1 MIFILTLK
9 IGPKYGV
16 WLKPNVRCTKR
27 GKTVVTIDL
36 GDFSDR
42 CHPLTE
48 ATDGRANV
56 AIMNTLAYD
65 LVTIGNNEG
74 IGNSKKQLEHLY
86 DQATFEVVLANL
98 EEPKPKRYQIF
109 VKHIKL

>member
-9 IGPKYGV
+9 IGPKRRLV
-16 WLKPNVRCTKR
+16 KAKR
-27 GKTVVTIDL
+27 SLYQKEGKTVVTIDL

-65 LVTIGNNEG
+65 LVTMEIMKESAIQRNN
-74 IGNSKKQLEHLY
+74 
-86 DQATFEVVLANL
+86 
-98 EEPKPKRYQIF
+98 
-109 VKHIKL
+109 

>member
-1 MIFILTLK
+1 M
-9 IGPKYGV
+9 
-16 WLKPNVRCTKR
+16 
-27 GKTVVTIDL
+27 
-36 GDFSDR
+36 
-42 CHPLTE
+42 TE

-98 EEPKPKRYQIF
+98 EDPKTQTLPDFSSSI
-109 VKHIKL
+109 